1 MILYLDTSVAVAAL
15 TPEPSSHRVQKWIS
29 EQAPGVLAVSEWG
42 RVEFSSALAI
52 KVRSRTIDLD
62 QRAAAL
68 SAFNRFCEEN
78 FEILAVADR
87 HMQAAAFIVDQIA
100 LGLRG
105 GDALHLAVCAE
116 YGATLCTLDRK
127 LFEAGPGLGVPT
139 RML

>member
-1 MILYLDTSVAVAAL
+1 LILYLDTSVVVAAL
-15 TPEPSSHRVQKWIS
+15 TPEAGSARVQEWIAG
-29 EQAPGVLAVSEWG
+29 QAPGVLAVSEWG

-52 KVRSRTIDLD
+52 KARSKAIDLE

-68 SAFNRFCEEN
+68 SAYARFSEES
-78 FEILAVADR
+78 FVILATGDR
-87 HMQAAAFIVDQIA
+87 HMQAAAFIVDQFA

-116 YGATLCTLDRK
+116 HGATLCTLDRK
-127 LFEAGPGLGVPT
+127 LFEAGAILGVPT

>member
-15 TPEPSSHRVQKWIS
+15 TPEPSSGRVQRWIS
-29 EQAPGVLAVSEWG
+29 EQVPGVLAVSEWG
-42 RVEFSSALAI
+42 RVEFCSALAI
-52 KVRSRTIDLD
+52 KVRSKTIDLD

-68 SAFNRFCEEN
+68 STYGRFCEES
-78 FEILAVADR
+78 FVILAIGDR
-87 HMQAAAFIVDQIA
+87 HMQAAAFIVDQFT

-127 LFEAGPGLGVPT
+127 LFEAGPALGVPT